1 MIPFVNDAILVP
13 TAQTYSIWRKQVR
26 LFIDKFPQ

>member
-13 TAQTYSIWRKQVR
+13 TAQTYSIWRKQVH